1 MQHITTKQFQIMTD
15 IQPVWSLMEDTYA
28 HGFQNGVP
36 APFFEYAVSS
46 SWMNKSYLHLNRLW
60 FDGDRPVGF
69 VFTEDPVT
77 NVFFNLLPGY
87 EALAAEM
94 VEYAE
99 RHMPNFRQEQ
109 QLVLFAGQAALIDAA
124 MKQGYTRRDES
135 VDLICDFRKTALR
148 YPLPEGFHF
157 VEPRTCDPLKL
168 AVCTWK
174 GFDHEDKGPF
184 ENWLEEEGPGWTPAK
199 SYNGTVGPCIAPSP
213 HATHEYDVIIANEQE
228 EYVCYSGMWW
238 VSKNKLAYM
247 EPLCTVPAFRGRGLA
262 AAALSRHYARLK
274 PLGAEVMTGGANAFY
289 RRIGYEDGIHWLYLK
304 KG

>member
-28 HGFQNGVP
+28 HCFQNGVP

-109 QLVLFAGQAALIDAA
+109 QLVLFAG
-124 MKQGYTRRDES
+124 
-135 VDLICDFRKTALR
+135 
-148 YPLPEGFHF
+148 
-157 VEPRTCDPLKL
+157 
-168 AVCTWK
+168 
-174 GFDHEDKGPF
+174 
-184 ENWLEEEGPGWTPAK
+184 
-199 SYNGTVGPCIAPSP
+199 
-213 HATHEYDVIIANEQE
+213 
-228 EYVCYSGMWW
+228 
-238 VSKNKLAYM
+238 
-247 EPLCTVPAFRGRGLA
+247 
-262 AAALSRHYARLK
+262 
-274 PLGAEVMTGGANAFY
+274 
-289 RRIGYEDGIHWLYLK
+289 
-304 KG
+304 